1 MDGREPVEVW
11 CAVTRRWVGGYE
23 LIATSDGGIDDGAV
37 RVRRT
42 GSDELP
48 EPLRVDLVRRAQRGP
63 AFWSVPQP
71 TRTRRP
77 FW

>member
-1 MDGREPVEVW
+1 MDRREPVEVW

-23 LIATSDGGIDDGAV
+23 LVASSGDGTPDGAV
-37 RVRRT
+37 RVRRA

-48 EPLRVDLVRRAQRGP
+48 EPLPVELVRRAQRGQ

-71 TRTRRP
+71 ARARRP